1 MELETAAS
9 DRHPPL
15 ELVETNVNAGV
26 EQGLER
32 GLKPARL
39 DHLPKVLELDA
50 GVVQESPIGAVM
62 IGVHASLGQ
71 PEARRAVGEPMLA
84 HRLRLLGIDRATQKR
99 AQAHGQPA
107 EQLGL
112 AEETPSLRSPVLGRS
127 AQPALDQLKLKAAA
141 SQTPRSHVDSLDAEC
156 EG

>member
-1 MELETAAS
+1 
-9 DRHPPL
+9 
-15 ELVETNVNAGV
+15 
-26 EQGLER
+26 
-32 GLKPARL
+32 
-39 DHLPKVLELDA
+39 
-50 GVVQESPIGAVM
+50 
-62 IGVHASLGQ
+62 
-71 PEARRAVGEPMLA
+71 MLA

-112 AEETPSLRSPVLGRS
+112 ADKRHQACDLQSWGRS

-156 EG
+156 ERLGPLEGHGDLRHSNASPPMHGLQQEDEDETC